1 MIESFHNVSNPS
13 VSKRLHGER
22 DTSKCLNPLSPLL
35 TNIRSNREIQPSL
48 SWQDCHIPE
57 AVFPN
62 KCLDRCC
69 WESQRK
75 RRDECCPVLNPTHS
89 PNTLC
94 ICTVHCF
101 PGPWATEVKALYRLD
116 LTGTRDTDTGL
127 YSDRMLYTY
136 HLSTYLFL
144 PPARDF
150 FFLRTMCI
158 LIPPSAW
165 LSSWRATKTFFSS
178 PLKWI
183 IMLLWTGKLL
193 KIAVMPQPDWE
204 DWALHEWTGTI
215 LKLSM
220 HFRISENKLCSLIN
234 RWSCLIW
241 SFTPSGTIV
250 FQKANLIPA

>member
-13 VSKRLHGER
+13 VSKHLHGER

-150 FFLRTMCI
+150 FFSPDYVHINSSVCLTFFLKSHKNLL
-158 LIPPSAW
+158 LISTEVNNNATVDRQALENSSYASAW
-165 LSSWRATKTFFSS
+165 LRRLGLARMNRYNLKTLYAF
-178 PLKWI
+178 
-183 IMLLWTGKLL
+183 
-193 KIAVMPQPDWE
+193 QN
-204 DWALHEWTGTI
+204 
-215 LKLSM
+215 
-220 HFRISENKLCSLIN
+220 FRK
-234 RWSCLIW
+234 
-241 SFTPSGTIV
+241 
-250 FQKANLIPA
+250 